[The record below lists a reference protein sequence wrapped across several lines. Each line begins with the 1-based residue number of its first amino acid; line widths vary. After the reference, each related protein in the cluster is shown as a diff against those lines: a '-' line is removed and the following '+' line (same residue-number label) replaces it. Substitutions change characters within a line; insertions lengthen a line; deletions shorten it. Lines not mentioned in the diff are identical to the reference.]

1 MTPGLRTSSGRHVG
15 SSDDFCAATIG
26 TAGRAEGSSRL
37 RPTRRSAKRRAK
49 RSPMVGCAPC
59 GELELELPAGPFSRS
74 RGRERGED
82 LCENIGLPK
91 ENVRS
96 VGESGEKRE
105 RSRGGSES
113 ASGGSTVTDSGSL
126 NLEETTVS

>member
-1 MTPGLRTSSGRHVG
+1 
-15 SSDDFCAATIG
+15 
-26 TAGRAEGSSRL
+26 
-37 RPTRRSAKRRAK
+37 
-49 RSPMVGCAPC
+49 MVGCAPC
-59 GELELELPAGPFSRS
+59 GALELEPPAEPFSRS

-82 LCENIGLPK
+82 LNIGLPK
-91 ENVRS
+91 ENVRF

-126 NLEETTVS
+126 NLEEETTVS

>member
-1 MTPGLRTSSGRHVG
+1 
-15 SSDDFCAATIG
+15 
-26 TAGRAEGSSRL
+26 
-37 RPTRRSAKRRAK
+37 
-49 RSPMVGCAPC
+49 MVSCVPC
-59 GELELELPAGPFSRS
+59 SELELLAEPFSIS

-82 LCENIGLPK
+82 LCENMGLPK

-105 RSRGGSES
+105 RSRGGST
-113 ASGGSTVTDSGSL
+113 SGLSTVTNSGSL

>member
-1 MTPGLRTSSGRHVG
+1 
-15 SSDDFCAATIG
+15 
-26 TAGRAEGSSRL
+26 
-37 RPTRRSAKRRAK
+37 
-49 RSPMVGCAPC
+49 MVGCAPC
-59 GELELELPAGPFSRS
+59 PCGEPELPAEPFSIS

-105 RSRGGSES
+105 RSRGDS
-113 ASGGSTVTDSGSL
+113 ASDGSTATDNGSVDL
-126 NLEETTVS
+126 KEETTVS

>member
-1 MTPGLRTSSGRHVG
+1 
-15 SSDDFCAATIG
+15 
-26 TAGRAEGSSRL
+26 
-37 RPTRRSAKRRAK
+37 
-49 RSPMVGCAPC
+49 MVGCARC
-59 GELELELPAGPFSRS
+59 GELELELEPETPAEPFSRS

-82 LCENIGLPK
+82 LCENMGLPK
-91 ENVRS
+91 ENVRF

-126 NLEETTVS
+126 NLEEETTVS